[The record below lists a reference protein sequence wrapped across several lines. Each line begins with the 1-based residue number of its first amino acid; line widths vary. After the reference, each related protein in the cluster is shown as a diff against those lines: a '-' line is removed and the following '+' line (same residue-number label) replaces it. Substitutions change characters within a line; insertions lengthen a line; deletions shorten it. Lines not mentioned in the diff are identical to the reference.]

1 MARSR
6 DIAGPYELHPLIH
19 PITSKDAPDAP
30 LQRAGHGQIVET
42 PEGEVYHTHLTGR
55 PLPGI
60 CRSPLGRETGIQ
72 KCEWR
77 DDGWLYLSHGGQV
90 PAVDVDAPRGSAG
103 SKVDRSVSIR
113 HDFTGNT
120 LPLDFQWLRTPVPE
134 RIFTL
139 TGKSLRLFGRESI
152 GSWFEQAL
160 VARRQE
166 HFDYRA
172 ETSLAFDPDTYQ
184 QAAGL
189 VSYYNRHKFHFLA
202 VTRTPRAGRALMIM
216 SCLGDWQ
223 NGRLTFGL
231 PEPIALPDT
240 GEIGLRAD
248 VAGAELRFSWS
259 AGGKWNPVGDVL
271 DQSLISDE
279 GGRGEHG
286 SFTGA
291 FVGMAAFDTS
301 GRARPADFRYF
312 VYEGTD
318 LP

>member
-1 MARSR
+1 M
-6 DIAGPYELHPLIH
+6 
-19 PITSKDAPDAP
+19 
-30 LQRAGHGQIVET
+30 
-42 PEGEVYHTHLTGR
+42 GR
-55 PLPGI
+55 PLPGLR
-60 CRSPLGRETGIQ
+60 RSPLGRETGIQ

-77 DDGWLYLSHGGQV
+77 EDGWLYLSHGGQV
-90 PAVDVDAPRGSAG
+90 PALEVEAPKGSTG
-103 SKVDRSVSIR
+103 SKADRSVSIR

-134 RIFTL
+134 RIFAM

-166 HFDYRA
+166 HFVYRA
-172 ETSLAFDPDTYQ
+172 ETRLAFDPETYQ

-202 VTRTPRAGRALMIM
+202 VTRTPTAGRCLMIL

-223 NGRLTFGL
+223 NGKLTFGL
-231 PEPIALPDT
+231 DQPLALPAE

-248 VAGAELRFSWS
+248 VDGAALQFSYSVGGDWS
-259 AGGKWNPVGDVL
+259 PIGEVL

-301 GRARPADFRYF
+301 GRAKQADFGYF
-312 VYEGTD
+312 VYEGRE
-318 LP
+318 